1 MTEHRSGEAGLPTLN
16 MREKRWLH
24 AHLSANPDSF
34 FPGSLQKVKGTE
46 TIVEDLASHWDAS
59 YMSTQVEAWKKAY
72 FLPGIDLA
80 WISHSHQRQ
89 LVWLLNELRL
99 VIPAIPITGSAPAFL
114 YAGRNPFIP
123 DPSTIR
129 PEHRYGFAIAT
140 IDAWPLSVSE
150 KRVAV
155 RDIRQNWEQSQLN
168 WKQIKWL
175 DGKSKQQLDWAVD
188 YINKSE
194 FRRRYGVTYS
204 CLYTDDIKEKHVYVL
219 GFLDHLYRLGAD
231 SRELF
236 ITKMRKTW
244 SQKKYR
250 ESDKAKKQV
259 YFSLSDE
266 ARRHLDQLEKARKMT
281 KNRIIEDLLA
291 EAAGAR

>member
-1 MTEHRSGEAGLPTLN
+1 MTEHDTGEAGLPTLN
-16 MREKRWLH
+16 IREKRWLH
-24 AHLSANPDSF
+24 AHLLANPDSF
-34 FPGSLQKVKGTE
+34 FPGSLRKVKNTE
-46 TIVEDLASHWDAS
+46 TIVEDLASQWDAS
-59 YMSTQVEAWKKAY
+59 YMSTQVKAWKKAY
-72 FLPGIDLA
+72 FLPEIDLA

-89 LVWLLNELRL
+89 LVWLLNELSL
-99 VIPAIPITGSAPAFL
+99 VIPTIPITGSAPAFL
-114 YAGRNPFIP
+114 HAGRTPFIP
-123 DPSTIR
+123 APSAIR

-150 KRVAV
+150 KLAAV

-168 WKQIKWL
+168 WKQVKWL
-175 DGKSKQQLDWAVD
+175 DGKSRQQMDWAVD